1 MVKPSFF
8 KVVDKNPIVAHYSNF
23 IKFFSCYK
31 NDRFYFFKKICNGY
45 IRLWQYLFQ
54 GQLVNIFQKSKSF
67 FPFIKN
73 DRFLL
78 FSKKKICNGTN
89 QTHQKTPKTIHLV
102 CAISLQRYKN
112 CHNQYVVESISI
124 NSFQWINTYHVSSFI
139 NDPFCFFFI
148 FSKKSVMT
156 DLKNFCPTL
165 VCGTSYNVSMFLHSY
180 THILNHFR
188 LRKCCAWYIIFNGIK
203 MDVINQPMLS
213 SSSSSLSS
221 TPTYDLTDFFYKR
234 KFCARFIISIGQS
247 DQTLCN
253 WD

>member
-1 MVKPSFF
+1 MSQ
-8 KVVDKNPIVAHYSNF
+8 PIRGWVYFHQFLSMNQHVSRF
-23 IKFFSCYK
+23 ILYK
-31 NDRFYFFKKICNGY
+31 WSVLFLFYFFK
-45 IRLWQYLFQ
+45 
-54 GQLVNIFQKSKSF
+54 
-67 FPFIKN
+67 
-73 DRFLL
+73 
-78 FSKKKICNGTN
+78 
-89 QTHQKTPKTIHLV
+89 
-102 CAISLQRYKN
+102 
-112 CHNQYVVESISI
+112 
-124 NSFQWINTYHVSSFI
+124 
-139 NDPFCFFFI
+139 
-148 FSKKSVMT
+148 KKSVMT

-213 SSSSSLSS
+213 SSSSSSLSS